1 MSYPIY
7 IYSGSNI
14 VCEDDNYL
22 YMRWTNSYW
31 GMDTFEF
38 VINRHN
44 SNASNYAI
52 NTVIKWN
59 GHQGI
64 IEDKIHKQGS
74 DKVDDLITFRGT
86 TYGLFH
92 KRICWNGVTSGTGYD
107 RKNDHA
113 ETVMK
118 YYVDKNCISTTNER
132 IVPNLTLEAD
142 CARGAT
148 VDYRARLQTVSQV
161 LEEVGKFSGLGWEVS
176 NYQFK
181 IVDSHD
187 RSASQSVNPV
197 VFLKSEF
204 GNIETQEY
212 QELGSKYY
220 NTFYIGDAS
229 TGINRTFTIYGKS
242 TGLSRKEMF
251 VDAPDLST
259 TQQRVDRGIT
269 LTKDYGQTYG
279 INLKYLPCMF
289 QYGTDFHL
297 GDIITYSGSDVVA
310 DVRIIEATEQCQG
323 DKLDIDLTLNRQ
335 LADFIRLY
343 KSTNNLNNPTLRR

>member
-1 MSYPIY
+1 VSYPIY

-14 VCEDDNYL
+14 VAEDDNYL
-22 YMRWTNSYW
+22 YMRYTNSYW

-38 VINRHN
+38 VVNRWN
-44 SNASNYAI
+44 SKASNYAK
-52 NTVIKWN
+52 NTIIKWN
-59 GHQGI
+59 NHQGI
-64 IEDKIHKQGS
+64 IEDKIHKQGGS
-74 DKVDDLITFRGT
+74 ERDDIITYRGVS
-86 TYGLFH
+86 YGLFH

-118 YYVDKNCISTTNER
+118 YYVDKNCITTTNER
-132 IVPNLTLEAD
+132 KVPSLSLEAD
-142 CARGAT
+142 TARGSI
-148 VDYRARLQTVSQV
+148 VDYRARLQTVLQV

-176 NYQFK
+176 DYQFK
-181 IVDSHD
+181 ITQGKD
-187 RSASQSVNPV
+187 RSASQSLNPV

-212 QELGSKYY
+212 QELDSKFY
-220 NTFYIGDAS
+220 NAFYIGDAS
-229 TGINRTFTIYGKS
+229 TGLNRTFTIYGSS

-269 LTKDYGQTYG
+269 LSKDYGQVYG
-279 INLKYLPCMF
+279 INLKYLPLMF
-289 QYGTDFHL
+289 QYGTDFNL

-343 KSTNNLNNPTLRR
+343 KGTNNLNNPTLRR